1 MRRTISLIMSVRW
14 ARSCPA
20 LKARPI
26 LAGRCETCAP
36 VGPMLVIGL
45 AALWTLPEPCLLLH
59 QSRAALADPTDPLRR
74 HARHQGLCRDL
85 AGDDGAGRDHRI
97 GADMRARQDHAPRSK
112 ARAISD
118 ADRHE
123 PSGLGLVSSGDLPQ
137 RQPATARGNIVCKT
151 DAGTDKHVISDL
163 DPVPHHCLVL

>member
-97 GADMRARQDHAPRSK
+97 GADMSTRQDHAARSE

-118 ADRHE
+118 TGRHE
-123 PSGLGLVSSGDLPQ
+123 PFG
-137 RQPATARGNIVCKT
+137 
-151 DAGTDKHVISDL
+151 L
-163 DPVPHHCLVL
+163 DPVSGSDPCQWTP